1 MAQAVRGGNAVQ
13 SGLEKVSGAEYPAHY
28 LKWREVDAGAGFLPL
43 LKDVVKSVG
52 HGAQSSLTN
61 SYISSNISRKKY
73 VGFCPIRTARNEM
86 HKTEESARSSD
97 LEVETTIDKTAS
109 VATRERVF
117 VGTGLF
123 WGLIIG
129 VVLATAVVILAAQNT
144 DTSTISF
151 LAWDLSTPLVV
162 LILGALLTGIV
173 LDELFGLV
181 YRKRRRRTLRD
192 RDELARLR

>member
-1 MAQAVRGGNAVQ
+1 M
-13 SGLEKVSGAEYPAHY
+13 
-28 LKWREVDAGAGFLPL
+28 D
-43 LKDVVKSVG
+43 
-52 HGAQSSLTN
+52 
-61 SYISSNISRKKY
+61 
-73 VGFCPIRTARNEM
+73 
-86 HKTEESARSSD
+86 KTTEAARS
-97 LEVETTIDKTAS
+97 LEVAAETSSDQAAPIAS
-109 VATRERVF
+109 RERVF

-144 DTSTISF
+144 GAATITF
-151 LAWDLSTPLVV
+151 LAWDLSTPLIV